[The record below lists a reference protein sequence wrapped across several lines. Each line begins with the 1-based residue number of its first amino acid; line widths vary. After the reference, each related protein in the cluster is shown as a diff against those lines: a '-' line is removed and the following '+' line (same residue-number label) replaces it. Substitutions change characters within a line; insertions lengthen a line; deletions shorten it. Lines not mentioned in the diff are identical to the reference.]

1 MKRLEHRFLVEIR
14 LGFDQCVIQQLEQ
27 RSLAVCKRIVERLFN
42 NVIGV
47 PFIAVDVSDRMAGR
61 ASNTSLCGL
70 IKRDVKT
77 RVLKFSRE
85 KWHRIVT
92 ARAPPKRFLVS
103 VATRKRVARLVD
115 GRQICGIVKGTEPM
129 GTMKPTVKSIRM
141 ALHTVL
147 VV

>member
-61 ASNTSLCGL
+61 AS
-70 IKRDVKT
+70 RDSPRTPEALFGFRRDAKA
-77 RVLKFSRE
+77 RCPSR
-85 KWHRIVT
+85 
-92 ARAPPKRFLVS
+92 
-103 VATRKRVARLVD
+103 
-115 GRQICGIVKGTEPM
+115 
-129 GTMKPTVKSIRM
+129 
-141 ALHTVL
+141 
-147 VV
+147 